1 MGRNKKQVIFTK
13 GASAW
18 FRWLA
23 IVMVIISHYT
33 EWWAWFTVEE
43 GTREVIRH
51 GLSRMGP
58 YGVAI
63 FLLVSGYGLTKS
75 AGDRRIDFLFIL
87 KRITSVYIPYLI
99 VIILLEL
106 LSGNLH
112 SVADLADIWY
122 GHDFWYMTVIFTLY
136 LAFMGIWFV
145 FRNRHIRAVLIAL
158 FTYLY
163 SNYLY
168 SSGEQEFWF
177 ISNIAFAIGV
187 LLALYESEVLK
198 MNTIVRVALVLVFGL
213 ASAYEVYFALYIEHV
228 WAQPLDEIK
237 SRIFA
242 VTIFTLF
249 IVFFASVWRIYDP
262 IGRFLGKYSL
272 YFYLLHTFLFMWAI
286 NHYEYEMNVRFAI
299 ATGVILLMPLA
310 LGIIITK
317 ISDIFYRKIQ
327 SIMDFRFKKG

>member
-1 MGRNKKQVIFTK
+1 M
-13 GASAW
+13 
-18 FRWLA
+18 
-23 IVMVIISHYT
+23 
-33 EWWAWFTVEE
+33 
-43 GTREVIRH
+43 
-51 GLSRMGP
+51 
-58 YGVAI
+58 
-63 FLLVSGYGLTKS
+63 
-75 AGDRRIDFLFIL
+75 
-87 KRITSVYIPYLI
+87 
-99 VIILLEL
+99 
-106 LSGNLH
+106 
-112 SVADLADIWY
+112 ADLADIWY

-262 IGRFLGKYSL
+262 IGRFLGKY
-272 YFYLLHTFLFMWAI
+272 
-286 NHYEYEMNVRFAI
+286 RF
-299 ATGVILLMPLA
+299 
-310 LGIIITK
+310 
-317 ISDIFYRKIQ
+317 
-327 SIMDFRFKKG
+327 